1 MAVGIGA
8 DFAIYILFRCREE
21 YAHLGDVE
29 QAVES
34 TVMTAGKAVLFVALA
49 IGAGCATL
57 SVAGY
62 YRHMEGV
69 LIPLAMLT
77 GCLGALTILPTICH
91 KLRPAFIFRPG
102 AGKPRSGGG

>member
-1 MAVGIGA
+1 
-8 DFAIYILFRCREE
+8 
-21 YAHLGDVE
+21 
-29 QAVES
+29 
-34 TVMTAGKAVLFVALA
+34 VALA

-77 GCLGALTILPTICH
+77 GCLGALTILPTIAF

-102 AGKPRSGGG
+102 AGGARGGGG